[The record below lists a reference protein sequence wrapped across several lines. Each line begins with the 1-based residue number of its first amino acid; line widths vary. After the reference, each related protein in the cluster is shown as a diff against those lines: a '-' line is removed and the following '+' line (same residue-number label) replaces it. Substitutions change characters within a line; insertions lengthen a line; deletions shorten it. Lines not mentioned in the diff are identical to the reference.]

1 MKKKIC
7 IITFILVSI
16 CLGCFTFIQKNN
28 DKLKWQKLYTDN
40 TISIT
45 FVDTLRIED
54 EKLIEICKN
63 IAVKYNA
70 NLYKILNTSEK
81 GSTRVIAS
89 FITNDYYKPYQVVGN
104 DLTTKTMNGE
114 YFIST
119 ESSDSTRQIGIIKD
133 VFADDQVII
142 GTFDYYLK
150 NYELN
155 NNITIEFKDLNLAN
169 HFFDELAQSL
179 NITRNEMTINP
190 IHINENSPL
199 NILAFSL
206 VAVSLLTFCIIVF
219 YYTCYNSK
227 KIGVLKLN
235 GFDKNYI
242 FEKIMMPIYLTALLT
257 ASFGLGIMAFFVKN
271 ADIQFWLNIL
281 KYIFSMFFL
290 IISLSFISYFILSKF
305 TLIEILKG
313 NYGKRLIEKFN
324 YVLKIIIL
332 ICCFMFSGVIISNLS
347 RAYEFR
353 KVISSW
359 VNYKDYAIPIEIKTT
374 NFTALFDAS
383 EKELRG
389 IHKDLFSK
397 GSLYIYN
404 SILETQNFFFNDQS
418 ILEVEKNDFLE
429 VEEFNRDIK
438 FYYSTINTNYIKT
451 LNLKDMNGEDIIFD
465 DRNSDLI
472 FLLPYSKVELQNY
485 PYILKFHMA
494 DAIISDG
501 KTFDDF
507 NFKFII
513 YDDRVNNKFFSFNIN
528 LNEDGKYNIFS
539 PVFNV
544 ITSQNI
550 LNRYLTNIFATGTNS
565 RLKIP
570 LNNDTI
576 EMANMNIESIFKSNL
591 TEHSTTLNLGGLSQP
606 FVSQID
612 MIDYTLQ
619 FYTPILVLLLI
630 VYIIIVIQ
638 STKLYIKNNLKTIAI
653 KKLNG
658 FTLVHSLKK
667 YIIKT
672 LLLDMVASI
681 AFLVATYNFLTPSI
695 TDQFHLIKGSS
706 YVYLAFIPLIIVD
719 VLFLVGN
726 IKLIEKKSLNNLL
739 KGDHY
744 GNN

>member
-45 FVDTLRIED
+45 LVDTLGIDD
-54 EKLIEICKN
+54 EKLIEICKI
-63 IAVKYNA
+63 IAVKYDA

-81 GSTRVIAS
+81 GSTRIIAS
-89 FITNDYYKPYQVVGN
+89 FITNDNYKPYQVVGN

-119 ESSDSTRQIGIIKD
+119 ESSNNARQIGIIKD
-133 VFADDQVII
+133 VFADDQVVI
-142 GTFDYYLK
+142 GTFDYFLK

-169 HFFDELAQSL
+169 LFFDELAQSL
-179 NITRNEMTINP
+179 NITRNEMTINL

-199 NILAFSL
+199 NILAYSL

-219 YYTCYNSK
+219 YYTCSNSK

-235 GFDKNYI
+235 GFDKSYI
-242 FEKIMMPIYLTALLT
+242 FEKIMMPIYLTTLLT
-257 ASFGLGIMAFFVKN
+257 ASFELGIMVFFVKN
-271 ADIQFWLNIL
+271 ADMQFWFNIL

-290 IISLSFISYFILSKF
+290 IIALSFISYFILSKF

-374 NFTALFDAS
+374 NFTALFDTN
-383 EKELRG
+383 ENELRG

-418 ILEVEKNDFLE
+418 ILEMEKNDFLE

-438 FYYSTINTNYIKT
+438 FYYSTINTNYLKT
-451 LNLKDMNGEDIIFD
+451 LNLKDMNGEDIVFD
-465 DRNSDLI
+465 DQNSDLI
-472 FLLPYSKVELQNY
+472 FLLPYSKVELQNF

-494 DAIISDG
+494 DAIISDN

-513 YDDRVNNKFFSFNIN
+513 YDDRVNNKFFSFNVN

-576 EMANMNIESIFKSNL
+576 EEANMNVESVFKGNL

-672 LLLDMVASI
+672 LLLDIVASI
-681 AFLVATYNFLTPSI
+681 AFLIATYNFLAPSI

-719 VLFLVGN
+719 FLFLVGN